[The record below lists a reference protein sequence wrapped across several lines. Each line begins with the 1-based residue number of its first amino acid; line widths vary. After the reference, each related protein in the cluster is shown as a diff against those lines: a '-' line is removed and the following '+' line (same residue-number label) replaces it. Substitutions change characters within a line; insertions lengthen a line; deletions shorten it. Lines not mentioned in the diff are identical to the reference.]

1 MIKDITIGQFF
12 PGNSVIHKLD
22 PRIKLVLTFVY
33 IVIVFLCKNF
43 VSLASIV
50 VALTVVILLSKISPK
65 LIWKSV
71 KPIFIIIAITS
82 LLQIFYNKDGTV
94 LFTIGKFSLYT
105 GGLYMAIFTT
115 VRIICLVIASSMLT
129 YTTSPTMLTDAM
141 ENPSKYPGLT
151 IRVSGYAVNFH
162 KLSRE
167 QQLEVIS
174 RTFHGVI

>member
-65 LIWKSV
+65 LIWKSENRY
-71 KPIFIIIAITS
+71 
-82 LLQIFYNKDGTV
+82 LLLLLLRRFYR
-94 LFTIGKFSLYT
+94 FSTIKTELCFLQS
-105 GGLYMAIFTT
+105 
-115 VRIICLVIASSMLT
+115 
-129 YTTSPTMLTDAM
+129 
-141 ENPSKYPGLT
+141 
-151 IRVSGYAVNFH
+151 VNFRYIPAGFIW
-162 KLSRE
+162 LFLLRYE
-167 QQLEVIS
+167 LYVLL
-174 RTFHGVI
+174 

>member
-105 GGLYMAIFTT
+105 GRALYGYFYYGTNYMSCYSKLYAYLHY
-115 VRIICLVIASSMLT
+115 VSHYAYRR
-129 YTTSPTMLTDAM
+129 YGTSVFAA
-141 ENPSKYPGLT
+141 K
-151 IRVSGYAVNFH
+151 GY
-162 KLSRE
+162 
-167 QQLEVIS
+167 
-174 RTFHGVI
+174 

>member
-82 LLQIFYNKDGTV
+82 LLQIFYNKDGTRKEDGDDEEADEEE
-94 LFTIGKFSLYT
+94 IPHSGKP
-105 GGLYMAIFTT
+105 GGYGEDDGEYYDAGEYI
-115 VRIICLVIASSMLT
+115 
-129 YTTSPTMLTDAM
+129 TD
-141 ENPSKYPGLT
+141 ENEMRS
-151 IRVSGYAVNFH
+151 H
-162 KLSRE
+162 KKDT
-167 QQLEVIS
+167 QK
-174 RTFHGVI
+174 

>member
-50 VALTVVILLSKISPK
+50 VALIVVILLSKISPK

-82 LLQIFYNKDGTV
+82 LLQ
-94 LFTIGKFSLYT
+94 S
-105 GGLYMAIFTT
+105 
-115 VRIICLVIASSMLT
+115 
-129 YTTSPTMLTDAM
+129 
-141 ENPSKYPGLT
+141 
-151 IRVSGYAVNFH
+151 VNFRYIPAGFIW
-162 KLSRE
+162 LFLLRYE
-167 QQLEVIS
+167 LYVLL
-174 RTFHGVI
+174 